1 MSFLSDSEWL
11 CLNDLVLSINSIDSD
26 REFRSTVLK
35 KLRFLI
41 PYESAAFFLSDL
53 SRDLVSTPQEWKTR
67 VFLDPLGIDVPA
79 GMLELYTEKYWQQD
93 MIVAHRNLTRSTV
106 LRESDQLSPGDIDS
120 SYMKDYLGGRH
131 VVNVSFFNDEGF
143 LGSLNLNRKKE
154 EGDFSDREVQILELI
169 EPHLTNRLSKWRVRA
184 TAVRLKSYLLT
195 TTTSQRAKSMCVV
208 ACYRAWTMRP
218 SPKSYPSAPAPLKSI
233 WRTSFE
239 KHRSTAALG
248 SWRSFSSTRRSSSK
262 TVLAREPAHA
272 L

>member
-184 TAVRLKSYLLT
+184 D
-195 TTTSQRAKSMCVV
+195 
-208 ACYRAWTMRP
+208 
-218 SPKSYPSAPAPLKSI
+218 
-233 WRTSFE
+233 
-239 KHRSTAALG
+239 
-248 SWRSFSSTRRSSSK
+248 RSSSEI
-262 TVLAREPAHA
+262 VFAHDYDVSAREIDVCRCVLSGMDNAA
-272 L
+272 IAEELSISTGTV

>member
-120 SYMKDYLGGRH
+120 SYMKDYL
-131 VVNVSFFNDEGF
+131 
-143 LGSLNLNRKKE
+143 NRKKE

-184 TAVRLKSYLLT
+184 D
-195 TTTSQRAKSMCVV
+195 
-208 ACYRAWTMRP
+208 
-218 SPKSYPSAPAPLKSI
+218 
-233 WRTSFE
+233 
-239 KHRSTAALG
+239 
-248 SWRSFSSTRRSSSK
+248 RSSSEI
-262 TVLAREPAHA
+262 VFAHDYDVSAREIDVCRCVLSGMDNAAIAEELSISTGTVKKHLENIFRKTQVNSRVGLMA
-272 L
+272 LLQQYTALKQ

>member
-1 MSFLSDSEWL
+1 MIFLSDSEWL

-143 LGSLNLNRKKE
+143 LGSLNLNRK
-154 EGDFSDREVQILELI
+154 
-169 EPHLTNRLSKWRVRA
+169 
-184 TAVRLKSYLLT
+184 
-195 TTTSQRAKSMCVV
+195 
-208 ACYRAWTMRP
+208 
-218 SPKSYPSAPAPLKSI
+218 
-233 WRTSFE
+233 
-239 KHRSTAALG
+239 
-248 SWRSFSSTRRSSSK
+248 
-262 TVLAREPAHA
+262 
-272 L
+272 

>member
-11 CLNDLVLSINSIDSD
+11 CLNDLVLSINSIDND
-26 REFRSTVLK
+26 REFRSTILK

-53 SRDLVSTPQEWKTR
+53 SKDLVSTPQEWKTR

-79 GMLELYTEKYWQQD
+79 GMLERYTEEYWQQD

-106 LRESDQLSPGDIDS
+106 LRESDQLSPGDIES

-154 EGDFSDREVQILELI
+154 EGDFTDREVQILELV

-184 TAVRLKSYLLT
+184 D
-195 TTTSQRAKSMCVV
+195 
-208 ACYRAWTMRP
+208 
-218 SPKSYPSAPAPLKSI
+218 
-233 WRTSFE
+233 
-239 KHRSTAALG
+239 
-248 SWRSFSSTRRSSSK
+248 RSSSE
-262 TVLAREPAHA
+262 VVFHP
-272 L
+272 

>member
-11 CLNDLVLSINSIDSD
+11 CLNDLVLSINSIDND

-53 SRDLVSTPQEWKTR
+53 SKNLVSTPQEWKTR

-79 GMLELYTEKYWQQD
+79 GMLERYTEEYWQQD

-106 LRESDQLSPGDIDS
+106 LRESDQLSPGDIES
-120 SYMKDYLGGRH
+120 SYMKDYLDGRH
-131 VVNVSFFNDEGF
+131 VVNASFFNDEGF

-154 EGDFSDREVQILELI
+154 EGDFTDREVQILELI

-184 TAVRLKSYLLT
+184 D
-195 TTTSQRAKSMCVV
+195 
-208 ACYRAWTMRP
+208 
-218 SPKSYPSAPAPLKSI
+218 
-233 WRTSFE
+233 
-239 KHRSTAALG
+239 
-248 SWRSFSSTRRSSSK
+248 RSSSE
-262 TVLAREPAHA
+262 VVFAHDYDVSAREIDVCRCVLSGMDNAAIAEELCISTGTVKKHLENIFRKTQVNSRVGLMA
-272 L
+272 LLQQYTALKQ

>member
-41 PYESAAFFLSDL
+41 PYESAAFFLSAL

-143 LGSLNLNRKKE
+143 LGS
-154 EGDFSDREVQILELI
+154 
-169 EPHLTNRLSKWRVRA
+169 HRLAKWRVRA
-184 TAVRLKSYLLT
+184 D
-195 TTTSQRAKSMCVV
+195 
-208 ACYRAWTMRP
+208 
-218 SPKSYPSAPAPLKSI
+218 
-233 WRTSFE
+233 
-239 KHRSTAALG
+239 
-248 SWRSFSSTRRSSSK
+248 RSSSEL
-262 TVLAREPAHA
+262 VFAHDYDVSAREIDVCRCVLSGMDNAAIAEELSISTGTVKKHLENIFRKTQVNSRVGLMA
-272 L
+272 LLQQYTALKQ